1 MMSTDMLILE
11 GVEKSF
17 PQNASVKE
25 MLRSFG
31 RVPRRS
37 VLRAI
42 DLRIGRGELFG
53 LLGPNGAGKTSLL
66 KLMATLSIPDRG
78 RIILDGID
86 VVRRPLEAKRR
97 IALCPA
103 EERSFYY
110 RLSGRANLAFFGA
123 LMGLHGRRLQRRID
137 EVAELVNLNDALER
151 PYRTYSS
158 GMRQRLTVARAM
170 LGDPQ
175 VLFLDEPTRAVDPIH
190 ADALRRLIRDELVSK
205 RRKTV
210 VLATNLLDEAW
221 QLCDRI
227 AVINNGEIVA
237 IGPPASLSEMH
248 RRLRYNLVLENVG
261 SDVVRRAEEILG
273 MGGVDVDFVVDD
285 TISMNIEFEP
295 TADTLTELLIAMLGN
310 GARVRSLRSLEPEPM
325 DVFKQVTQYGASDDG
340 IGTLAD

>member
-1 MMSTDMLILE
+1 MMSSDMLILE

-17 PQNASVKE
+17 PQTASVKE
-25 MLRSFG
+25 FVRSFG
-31 RVPRRS
+31 RVPRRR

-78 RIILDGID
+78 RIILDGVD

-97 IALCPA
+97 IAFCPA

-110 RLSGRANLAFFGA
+110 RLSGRANLAFFGS
-123 LMGLHGRRLQRRID
+123 LVGLRGRELHRRID
-137 EVAELVNLNDALER
+137 EVAELVNLSEALGR

-190 ADALRRLIRDELVSK
+190 ADALRRLIRDELVG
-205 RRKTV
+205 RRHKTV

-227 AVINNGEIVA
+227 AVINGGEVVA
-237 IGPPASLSEMH
+237 IGPPASLTDMH
-248 RRLRYNLVLENVG
+248 RRLRYNVVLENVG
-261 SDVVRRAEEILG
+261 SDVVRRAEQIVG
-273 MGGVDVDFVVDD
+273 SGAVDVDLVVDGS
-285 TISMNIEFEP
+285 ISMNIEFDP
-295 TADTLTELLIAMLGN
+295 TADTLTELLVAMLHD

-325 DVFKQVTQYGASDDG
+325 DVFKQVTQYGVER
-340 IGTLAD
+340 